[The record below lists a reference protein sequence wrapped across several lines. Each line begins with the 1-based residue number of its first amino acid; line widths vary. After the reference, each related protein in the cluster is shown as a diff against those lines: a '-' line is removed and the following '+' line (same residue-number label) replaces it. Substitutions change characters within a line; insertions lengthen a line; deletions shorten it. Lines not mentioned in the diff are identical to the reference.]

1 MDPEDNS
8 YSRVSVDPVLALDA
22 HCEGDIF
29 LPLRES
35 DFHGYV
41 RCATELPNQVA
52 LLYTLIEYFG
62 PNQVV
67 GVPPF
72 GDPQENLSFARL
84 LFPETLHS
92 CLALLYILCFIL
104 IHKVPESSLPPRN
117 SLPQVPDRLFF
128 RATWEARCWR
138 NWWPVFHHYRD
149 SADFI
154 FVPEERSLIGRFL
167 HNGVAYCHRPIQD
180 HRVQNAQQEDSQQE

>member
-67 GVPPF
+67 GVPPI
-72 GDPQENLSFARL
+72 GDPREIYLLRDCCSQRCYTRVWPCPTSFISSSYIRYLRALSLPATLSLKCQIVSSSEPLGRHVAGAIGG
-84 LFPETLHS
+84 LFST
-92 CLALLYILCFIL
+92 
-104 IHKVPESSLPPRN
+104 VTGTVQTSSLSPKKG
-117 SLPQVPDRLFF
+117 L
-128 RATWEARCWR
+128 
-138 NWWPVFHHYRD
+138 
-149 SADFI
+149 
-154 FVPEERSLIGRFL
+154 
-167 HNGVAYCHRPIQD
+167 
-180 HRVQNAQQEDSQQE
+180 